1 MSAPHALELPATS
14 EPRDMRATPESPV
27 SERPTVGAMFRDI
40 SPLIGAVPV
49 AGPPAVLI
57 AVPWLLFVLV
67 LVGPFALLFTLVI
80 VLLVAALLVV
90 AVAAIPY
97 LLVRHLRAA
106 RARHATSRAHV
117 QSLPAK
123 APAVADRALLPG
135 SVSAA
140 GC

>member
-1 MSAPHALELPATS
+1 MSPRAMSAPHQLELPAIPDPLEWS
-14 EPRDMRATPESPV
+14 EPRATPDSPV

-40 SPLIGAVPV
+40 LPLIGVVPV

-67 LVGPFALLFTLVI
+67 LVGPFALLFTLAV
-80 VLLVAALLVV
+80 VLLVVAALVA

-106 RARHATSRAHV
+106 RARHATSVA
-117 QSLPAK
+117 L
-123 APAVADRALLPG
+123 ADRPLVPQ
-135 SVSAA
+135 SVSVA